1 MSMTARSVFST
12 LAAVACCVAL
22 VAGLAGCGSAGSR
35 KSERR
40 SGVSG
45 QEYVGHQ
52 LSGLGGKR
60 AESLDAFIDQR
71 IAAAEEKGSEKA
83 VEVLKRAKANGGVS
97 ASDYEALWMGYK
109 QCMLD
114 RGYKEIILIK
124 YPNGMY
130 DEAPYYGTGTP
141 EQEDKHTTDM
151 GSCITDTLLVDEVY
165 GMQVGNVNLYS
176 NPSEAIVDCMH
187 RNGAAPMSHT
197 VNDYVN
203 DKATGDPNKA
213 SINVR
218 DIKVR
223 ECEVANNWFS
233 SYDDDVHEHLW

>member
-12 LAAVACCVAL
+12 LAAVVCCAAL
-22 VAGLAGCGSAGSR
+22 SVGLAGCGSAGSR

-40 SGVSG
+40 SGASE
-45 QEYVGHQ
+45 QEYIDYQ
-52 LSGLGGKR
+52 LAGLGEKR

-71 IAAAEEKGSEKA
+71 IVFAEKRGSEKA

-130 DEAPYYGTGTP
+130 NEAAYYFNGTP
-141 EQEDKHTTDM
+141 EQEQKFWDDQDECMKNVNP
-151 GSCITDTLLVDEVY
+151 VDEVY

-187 RNGAAPMSHT
+187 RNGAAPMSYT

-233 SYDDDVHEHLW
+233 SYNEDPLEHPF